1 MRSTP
6 VAHRGSHPGSH
17 EFRVRF
23 TRRLRDAR
31 IVEAKEAAVVPP
43 PPAPQVPAAVT
54 VPPPTPQPV
63 PVVAQQPTDFWTTN
77 AGREIQADRERIE
90 AVLANVKSTVESI
103 RTERADMLREWQ
115 RAAIELALTLTTR
128 LLHEQVEADAFP
140 IEGKVRDMIAQL
152 GDDTAVTVRLN
163 PTDLA
168 LLTQRLGGEPL
179 LPDQT
184 GPRLVPDANLGRG
197 DCQVEGRESM
207 LLSDVTRELEEIR
220 DELLRSLKN
229 ARS

>member
-6 VAHRGSHPGSH
+6 VAHRGNAPGSH

-23 TRRLRDAR
+23 SRRLRDAR

-43 PPAPQVPAAVT
+43 PPAPAVT
-54 VPPPTPQPV
+54 VPPPAPQPQPV
-63 PVVAQQPTDFWTTN
+63 PAAAPPTDFWTTN
-77 AGREIQADRERIE
+77 AGREIRADRERIE
-90 AVLANVKSTVESI
+90 AVLANVKTTVEGI

-128 LLHEQVEADAFP
+128 LLHEQVEAGTFP

>member
-6 VAHRGSHPGSH
+6 VAHRGSNPGSH

-23 TRRLRDAR
+23 SRRLRDAR
-31 IVEAKEAAVVPP
+31 IVEAKEEIVSPP
-43 PPAPQVPAAVT
+43 PVAPAPVVAPATTPAPQPAPVAAA
-54 VPPPTPQPV
+54 QPI
-63 PVVAQQPTDFWTTN
+63 DFWTTN

-90 AVLANVKSTVESI
+90 AALTNVKSAVENI
-103 RTERADMLREWQ
+103 RTERGERLREWQ
-115 RAAIELALTLTTR
+115 RAAIELALTIATR
-128 LLHEQVEADAFP
+128 VLHEQVESGAFP
-140 IEGKVRDMIAQL
+140 IEAKVRDMIAQL
-152 GDDTAVTVRLN
+152 GEDAAVTIRLN
-163 PTDLA
+163 PDDLA
-168 LLTQRLGGEPL
+168 LLNKRLGGDSL
-179 LPDQT
+179 LPDQIN
-184 GPRLVPDANLGRG
+184 PRLVPDANLGRG